1 MNIRYVLFLIFV
13 SLYTSCEFFSFSS
26 KSNKQVFDTI
36 VDFTKVDVSP
46 SFNNCKNLLNEAKTN
61 CFRKEIHKRIANKLQ
76 RYNFITHVAVDE
88 EILISVIVNTEGNFQ
103 LKNIETSSMVK
114 EQLPDLEKTIQ
125 TIIEEL
131 PKVSPAIKRDVIV
144 TTQYQLPIKIQTN

>member
-1 MNIRYVLFLIFV
+1 MNIRYVLLLILV
-13 SLYTSCEFFSFSS
+13 MLYTSCDFFSSS
-26 KSNKQVFDTI
+26 TKSNKQVIDTI

-46 SFNNCKNLLNEAKTN
+46 AFNDCKNLLNEAKTN
-61 CFRKEIHKRIANKLQ
+61 CFRKEIHKRIADKLQ

-125 TIIEEL
+125 TIIEGL
-131 PKVSPAIKRDVIV
+131 PEVSPAIKRDVIV